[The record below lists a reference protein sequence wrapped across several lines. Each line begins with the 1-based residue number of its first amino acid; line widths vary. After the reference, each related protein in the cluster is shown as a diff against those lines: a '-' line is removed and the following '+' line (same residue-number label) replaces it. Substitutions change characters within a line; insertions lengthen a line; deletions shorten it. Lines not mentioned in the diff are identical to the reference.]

1 MTNKLAASS
10 FHHIEF
16 YAGDATS
23 TYRRF
28 MHAVGLELVS
38 KSDFSTGNTYFN
50 SYLLQSGQVRMLFT
64 APYDAEREMLA
75 DGDTE
80 RIPFPYYNPGEAA
93 RFFIKHGLSVR
104 AIGIVV
110 ANVSH
115 AFETM
120 VANGASPGLGPH
132 KVIDQRGRGWCEMA
146 EIKLYGDVV
155 VRLVG
160 EDHFEGAFLPN
171 FEDIRPSTEDG
182 HGGAG
187 VGRYGIERFDH
198 IVGNVWSL
206 PQTLSYM
213 RNITGFHEFA
223 EFTAQDVG
231 TVDSG
236 LNSVVLA
243 NNEETILLPINE
255 PTYGTKRKSQ
265 IQTYLEQNKG
275 EGVQHIALFTND
287 IFHTL
292 RSMRAATASGGFD
305 FMASQPSSYY
315 SRKRGLIGDAMSEA
329 QYQLS
334 EQMGVLIDKDD
345 QGVLLQIFTQP
356 IGDRPTAFFEII
368 QRVGCI
374 NPSTGLQKPGCG
386 GFGKGNFRDLFQ
398 KIEDYENSLNINSL
412 SSS

>member
-1 MTNKLAASS
+1 MMEFRLYSCALVAFLLFLNGPIITPFRLRSATTGWRHAAVFQVSS
-10 FHHIEF
+10 AHGRDHNLDEGDKFVSKRFHHIEF

-93 RFFIKHGLSVR
+93 QFFIKHGLSVR

-213 RNITGFHEFA
+213 RNITVSAPGCSSSADPCLTALHDGSSFFA
-223 EFTAQDVG
+223 RA
-231 TVDSG
+231 
-236 LNSVVLA
+236 
-243 NNEETILLPINE
+243 
-255 PTYGTKRKSQ
+255 
-265 IQTYLEQNKG
+265 
-275 EGVQHIALFTND
+275 
-287 IFHTL
+287 
-292 RSMRAATASGGFD
+292 SMSL
-305 FMASQPSSYY
+305 PSSQ
-315 SRKRGLIGDAMSEA
+315 RRMWA
-329 QYQLS
+329 
-334 EQMGVLIDKDD
+334 
-345 QGVLLQIFTQP
+345 
-356 IGDRPTAFFEII
+356 RWTA
-368 QRVGCI
+368 
-374 NPSTGLQKPGCG
+374 
-386 GFGKGNFRDLFQ
+386 D
-398 KIEDYENSLNINSL
+398 
-412 SSS
+412 